1 MTIQGN
7 IMNECKLSSHLTLFM
22 KHNSHQPFCINSY
35 QDGYFNGDYGT
46 DEDDL
51 INQCWKFYSHDT
63 DHCTHECISL
73 GHAQGTITQIKYG
86 KKYYG
91 MLQNTKSQKFMNQT
105 EVLDNNWHFSFYCF
119 TMIVHYRNSLGG
131 TFWRYQ

>member
-1 MTIQGN
+1 MKQYSN
-7 IMNECKLSSHLTLFM
+7 QLF
-22 KHNSHQPFCINSY
+22 CVNSY

-63 DHCTHECISL
+63 DHCTHECIAL
-73 GHAQGTITQIKYG
+73 GDAQGTITEIKYG

-91 MLQNTKSQKFMNQT
+91 MLLIRSSLSITLKQI
-105 EVLDNNWHFSFYCF
+105 L
-119 TMIVHYRNSLGG
+119 IVFGFLSC
-131 TFWRYQ
+131 